1 MEAPLNY
8 NWNVYKLFKN
18 GKRAKAPFHVF
29 EYDDPMGVSDHY
41 EKEIKE
47 NFTKKLRDS
56 KIMILRCDLPQSRK
70 AEEGLESEKNL
81 QKRKNR
87 VFAKHLKKI
96 DGRALKNCQ
105 VIGGLI
111 FCKETDWQWQ
121 WAALESGTSRYL
133 AGFSP
138 AFPTARGADAWMELE
153 ISKL

>member
-1 MEAPLNY
+1 MSY

-29 EYDDPMGVSDHY
+29 EYGDPASVGEYY

-47 NFTKKLRDS
+47 NFTKKLRKT
-56 KIMILRCDLPQSRK
+56 KIMIVRGDLPQGRQSEDDLELERK
-70 AEEGLESEKNL
+70 K

-87 VFAKHLKKI
+87 VFAKY
-96 DGRALKNCQ
+96 LKNVDVKPFKNCS
-105 VIGGLI
+105 VVGGLI
-111 FCKETDWQWQ
+111 FCKETNWQWQ

-133 AGFSP
+133 AGLSP
-138 AFPTARGADAWMELE
+138 TFTTSSGADEWMRQE